1 MECFWCKKPIEGDYL
16 RYDNKLFC
24 ERFND
29 KCIKE
34 YLLDMADGEIEH
46 GYHESDDEWRFHELC
61 RKEDY

>member
-1 MECFWCKKPIEGDYL
+1 MECFWCKKEIEGDYL

-34 YLLDMADGEIEH
+34 YLLDIADGKIEH
-46 GYHESDDEWRFHELC
+46 GYHESEEEWAFHELC